1 MTGDMEISVNSCHF
15 SQLRE
20 LHMFFV
26 NGCFFFCENR
36 QEHELFTPRGNQNR
50 WITDDVSISP
60 PTLWQSNMAWWK
72 RPTIRRYSHIGA
84 TYGYRFQYEL
94 KQVLP
99 WPGRLHAILW
109 TAELGTKTVTE
120 TLASHIGGWNFPK
133 KILKKMEKTWNS
145 SWRTSDLQYLG
156 LTRWP
161 AQILVPKSHAYGA
174 SDGLF

>member
-1 MTGDMEISVNSCHF
+1 MQIDAKRRFNRGTPSHP
-15 SQLRE
+15 
-20 LHMFFV
+20 
-26 NGCFFFCENR
+26 NGWQETWRSLWTAVTLASYVSYICFLSMVVFFCENR

-72 RPTIRRYSHIGA
+72 RPTIRKYSHIGA

-120 TLASHIGGWNFPK
+120 TLAFHIGGWN
-133 KILKKMEKTWNS
+133 
-145 SWRTSDLQYLG
+145 
-156 LTRWP
+156 
-161 AQILVPKSHAYGA
+161 H
-174 SDGLF
+174 